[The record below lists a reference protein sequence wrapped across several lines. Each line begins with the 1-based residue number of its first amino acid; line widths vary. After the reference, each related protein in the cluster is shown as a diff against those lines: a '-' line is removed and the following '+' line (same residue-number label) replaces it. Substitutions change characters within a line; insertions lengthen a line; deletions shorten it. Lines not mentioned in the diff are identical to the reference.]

1 MLFPHSTLT
10 WALFRD
16 VLTLPYWQMLV
27 ATRSDTVLQAP
38 PFDMHGTGLCTNDV
52 DLYSNYTMVRSIAPF
67 NLSSTAAARSDQSS
81 VISVQYSTLQ
91 YC

>member
-10 WALFRD
+10 WGLLRD

-38 PFDMHGTGLCTNDV
+38 PFDMHGVDLCTNDEN
-52 DLYSNYTMVRSIAPF
+52 LYSNYTKVR
-67 NLSSTAAARSDQSS
+67 TARLL
-81 VISVQYSTLQ
+81 V
-91 YC
+91 

>member
-10 WALFRD
+10 WALLRD

-38 PFDMHGTGLCTNDV
+38 PFDMHGGGDFCTNDEN
-52 DLYSNYTMVRSIAPF
+52 LYSNYTKVCYGAQRTTCRLCTCSAP
-67 NLSSTAAARSDQSS
+67 LDCPYSSRIRDS
-81 VISVQYSTLQ
+81 
-91 YC
+91 